1 MLINNQKKYLY
12 NKKTCYNNYGGNM
25 KSIIVNIRREKD
37 LYEKYSNEVSSE
49 LIKYLIDEAKA
60 KDDVEII
67 VNTKLDIK
75 NIDKLVKQGLED
87 SIKDIRT
94 LDKFYDNKQ
103 IILFIVG
110 IIFLIISTLTKP
122 EIIKELILII
132 GWIAVWEVLD
142 IAINID
148 SKQKH
153 NKKIVNKLINC
164 KITVNNK

>member
-1 MLINNQKKYLY
+1 
-12 NKKTCYNNYGGNM
+12 M
-25 KSIIVNIRREKD
+25 KSIIVNIRRERD
-37 LYEKYSNEVSSE
+37 LYEKYSNNVSSE
-49 LIKYLIDEAKA
+49 LIKYLIDEAKV

-67 VNTKLDIK
+67 VNTKLDIN
-75 NIDKLVKQGLED
+75 NIDKLIKAGLQE
-87 SIKDIRT
+87 SIMNLRSIDR
-94 LDKFYDNKQ
+94 FYDSKQ
-103 IILFIVG
+103 VILFIVG

-148 SKQKH
+148 SKQKY